1 MWTERSGW
9 RAATMVVALV
19 AVGACGR
26 GDRPDYSK
34 HEDSGAVA
42 PAMRLDTSLTR
53 DRPDSNTS
61 VRPADTTRRRP

>member
-1 MWTERSGW
+1 MWTERSRW

-26 GDRPDYSK
+26 GDRPEYSK

-42 PAMRLDTSLTR
+42 PAMRIDTSLTR
-53 DRPDSNTS
+53 DDFVSAVGPRLLRST
-61 VRPADTTRRRP
+61 A